1 MLPCAET
8 EVSNTISSCSYAFN
22 LAASDELMD
31 AKEAGVV
38 YDRIEDAIVQ
48 ADEVD
53 GKMLQVSNHPT
64 QIISPCALLVDF
76 NSSLPNTVKK
86 PSKNLFREKQ
96 RAVIILS
103 FKLRVQAHL

>member
-1 MLPCAET
+1 MLVLPCAET

-64 QIISPCALLVDF
+64 QIISVYAMHF
-76 NSSLPNTVKK
+76 
-86 PSKNLFREKQ
+86 
-96 RAVIILS
+96 
-103 FKLRVQAHL
+103 

>member
-1 MLPCAET
+1 
-8 EVSNTISSCSYAFN
+8 
-22 LAASDELMD
+22 MD

-64 QIISPCALLVDF
+64 KIISPCALSVDF

-86 PSKNLFREKQ
+86 ALQKFVPREAK
-96 RAVIILS
+96 S
-103 FKLRVQAHL
+103 CNNF

>member
-1 MLPCAET
+1 
-8 EVSNTISSCSYAFN
+8 
-22 LAASDELMD
+22 MD

-64 QIISPCALLVDF
+64 QIISPCALSVDF

-86 PSKNLFREKQ
+86 ALQKFVPREAK
-96 RAVIILS
+96 S
-103 FKLRVQAHL
+103 CNNF